1 MIGAGFALALFAIA
15 LALFAGMLALL
26 EWGRRLGT
34 ARIVEDA
41 EGARAGLGAVEGA
54 VYGLLGLL
62 IAFTFS
68 GAASRFDD
76 RRQLIVDEG
85 NALGTAYLRMDLLP
99 VEAAAPLKDK
109 FRRYLDARLGA
120 YRKLPDVVA
129 ARADLARAGALQ
141 AEIWAEAVAV
151 SRAAPA
157 PAAHLL
163 LPALN
168 ETFDIATTRT
178 IAGQRHPPLVVFV
191 MLAATALI
199 SAVLVGYGMAGGRR
213 RSGFHMLAYALVLS
227 AVFYVILDLE
237 YPRLGLIRVDDADAA
252 LVDVRNSMK

>member
-1 MIGAGFALALFAIA
+1 MLGSLFALSLVAIA

-34 ARIVEDA
+34 ARLVEDA

-62 IAFTFS
+62 VAFTFS

-109 FRRYLDARLGA
+109 FRRYLDARLDA
-120 YRKLPDVVA
+120 YRKLPDIAA

-141 AEIWAEAVAV
+141 AEIWADAVAA

-157 PAAHLL
+157 PGRPT
-163 LPALN
+163 PASGAQRDLRHR
-168 ETFDIATTRT
+168 DHPHPGRARGTR
-178 IAGQRHPPLVVFV
+178 P
-191 MLAATALI
+191 
-199 SAVLVGYGMAGGRR
+199 S
-213 RSGFHMLAYALVLS
+213 SS
-227 AVFYVILDLE
+227 
-237 YPRLGLIRVDDADAA
+237 
-252 LVDVRNSMK
+252 S